1 LRHRHTN
8 IGDGKRRA
16 RGECGGSC
24 VVQSAAALTFS
35 RFVVVPPLSPFTPF
49 SPKKKPKG
57 WVCRGGGVQK
67 RGYPSSNTGYRR
79 ATARRKQRKPL
90 KPHVTICLVGT
101 TRLSERSCE
110 LALLFVVEAKSAP
123 FLGWSI
129 WGRLRKKR
137 ARARRGFITSGFL
150 YR

>member
-1 LRHRHTN
+1 MRHRHTN

-101 TRLSERSCE
+101 TRLSERSHE
-110 LALLFVVEAKSAP
+110 LWFVFFRHRKS
-123 FLGWSI
+123 
-129 WGRLRKKR
+129 
-137 ARARRGFITSGFL
+137 GFICNSLNEANLRTTPLEPQGES
-150 YR
+150 